1 MAKRPKR
8 PLPVRVP
15 ELHAAILRMM
25 VSEFAGRELTIETA
39 RLALAQVAYDLT
51 FEHLREVAKR
61 SERERRERMQ

>member
-8 PLPVRVP
+8 PLPVGVP

-39 RLALAQVAYDLT
+39 RMALAQVAYDLT